1 MGVANGAWFNARARM
16 PVPMV
21 AVNQFGVNWRTTP
34 SKRQA
39 AGGRVDV
46 EAMAM
51 VMENAPMDLALLS
64 GRKAALAWR
73 GEDPRLRIILPIDDF
88 DQFDLDLRLI
98 APRPTSRG
106 MPWPRRGCSVG
117 PPSLRRTFATK
128 KSVRVT
134 LYSTR

>member
-1 MGVANGAWFNARARM
+1 MNHKPSATQRSSGVANGAWFNARARM

-34 SKRQA
+34 SKRRA

-73 GEDPRLRIILPIDDF
+73 GEDARRRIILPIDDF

-98 APRPTSRG
+98 ASHIAVCRG
-106 MPWPRRGCSVG
+106 LGEAA
-117 PPSLRRTFATK
+117 PS
-128 KSVRVT
+128 
-134 LYSTR
+134 